1 MRQLF
6 LVIASIFTVLSI
18 IFSFL
23 PLGTLALIPV
33 GIALVFGFL
42 ALKKS
47 DLTQA
52 KLVKV
57 LLVISGL
64 CLVIILGKE
73 IFIKDE
79 VEVDQQFNTEK
90 IESKE
95 EAQKELEELEGL

>member
-18 IFSFL
+18 VFSFL

-33 GIALVFGFL
+33 GIALVFGFF

-47 DLTQA
+47 DLTQT

-95 EAQKELEELEGL
+95 EAQKELEDLE